1 MLWHEQTWPII
12 QSLDKETP
20 VVVPLASC
28 EQHGHHLPLFVDT
41 IQVNEIADRL
51 EKRLGDAMLLTP
63 CLWLGC
69 SHHHKD
75 FPGTISVVPSLFSQM
90 VASVAESIL
99 RAGFRRIF
107 FLNGHGG
114 NEVPGSQ
121 ALCEMVATNN
131 SADDVYLALASW
143 WKAAVDGLAP
153 DRHGLE
159 TPRITHA
166 CEVETS
172 MMLFLRPDL
181 VRTDRIV
188 EHDLVLDGEWFNS
201 DYGGKVEVFRRFH
214 RLTGPGCMGK
224 PSAATAEKGA
234 SMMEAVLD
242 DLVTFLGE
250 FASWPDLPPGREKR
264 EG

>member
-1 MLWHEQTWPII
+1 MLWHEQNWPTI
-12 QSLDKETP
+12 QSLNKDTP
-20 VVVPLASC
+20 VVVPLGSC
-28 EQHGHHLPLFVDT
+28 EQHGHHLPVFVDT
-41 IQVNEIADRL
+41 IQVTEVASRL
-51 EKRLGDAMLLTP
+51 EEKLGDAMLLTP

-75 FPGTISVVPSLFSQM
+75 FPGTISVVPSLFSEM
-90 VASVAESIL
+90 VSSVAKSIL

-114 NEVPGSQ
+114 NETPGTQ
-121 ALCEMVATNN
+121 ALTELIAKDDA
-131 SADDVYLALASW
+131 ADDAYLALASW

-153 DRHGLE
+153 ERHGLE

-166 CEVETS
+166 CEIETS

-188 EHDLVLDGEWFNS
+188 ENKLALGSEWFDS
-201 DYGGKVEVFRRFH
+201 DYGGKVSVFRRFH

-234 SMMEAVLD
+234 SMMDAVIS
-242 DLVTFLGE
+242 DLADFLKKFG
-250 FASWPDLPPGREKR
+250 SWPELPPKGPK
-264 EG
+264 